1 MLGFLSED
9 NDGITTRRSTT
20 ASLERSSDN
29 NRKRLRIEFLF
40 VNHPILRQ
48 KNTRLSG
55 KNFRTSLFYRTRS
68 CPPTLTNPTPTQGF
82 HTVHELNSWGELSTS
97 GVCKPPTY
105 PSSKASSK
113 SFEVIPRFFR
123 AAAGCFG
130 CAIHPSTR
138 SPTPSG
144 SLTAPWL

>member
-9 NDGITTRRSTT
+9 NDGITSWRRNNSE
-20 ASLERSSDN
+20 ERNSVFG
-29 NRKRLRIEFLF
+29 K
-40 VNHPILRQ
+40 ILRQ
-48 KNTRLSG
+48 QQKNSFCQTHDFATKNTRLSG

-123 AAAGCFG
+123 APAGCFG

>member
-1 MLGFLSED
+1 MASCLKTMMGLQV
-9 NDGITTRRSTT
+9 GGGTTRRSAT

-29 NRKRLRIEFLF
+29 NKKIVSSNTL
-40 VNHPILRQ
+40 LRQ

-68 CPPTLTNPTPTQGF
+68 CPPTLTNPTPTQDL

>member
-113 SFEVIPRFFR
+113 SFEVTPRFFR

-138 SPTPSG
+138 IPTPSG

>member
-1 MLGFLSED
+1 MASCLKTMMGLQV
-9 NDGITTRRSTT
+9 GGGTTRRSAT

-29 NRKRLRIEFLF
+29 KKNLF
-40 VNHPILRQ
+40 VKHTILRQ

-68 CPPTLTNPTPTQGF
+68 CPPTLTYPTPTQGF
-82 HTVHELNSWGELSTS
+82 HPVHELNSWGELSTS

-113 SFEVIPRFFR
+113 SFEVIPRFFG
-123 AAAGCFG
+123 APAGCFG

-138 SPTPSG
+138 IRTPSG